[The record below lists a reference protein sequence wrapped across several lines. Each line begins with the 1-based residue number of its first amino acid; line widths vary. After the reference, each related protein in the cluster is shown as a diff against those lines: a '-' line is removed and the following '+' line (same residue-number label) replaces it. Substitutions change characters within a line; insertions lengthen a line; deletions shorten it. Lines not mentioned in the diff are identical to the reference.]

1 MTRLADYIVDHQ
13 GVDWPDLLSSWAW
26 LVPRVLTVWIMNRF
40 GDLFLVFE
48 DGSVHM
54 LDVGRGSL
62 QRVADS
68 RDDFANRI
76 DQGDNANDWL
86 MIPLVDELR
95 AAGVVPGPSECYSYV
110 QLPALGGDYT
120 RGNVRV
126 VSIAHQY
133 KAFGPIHKKLKDIP
147 DGTIVKFDVAG

>member
-1 MTRLADYIVDHQ
+1 MVDHQ

-40 GDLFLVFE
+40 GDLLLVFE

-62 QRVADS
+62 ERVADS

-95 AAGVVPGPSECYSYV
+95 AAGLVPGPSECYSYV
-110 QLPALGGDYT
+110 KLPVLGGDYT
-120 RGNVRV
+120 RGNV
-126 VSIAHQY
+126 SIAHHY
-133 KAFGPIHKKLKDIP
+133 KAFGPIHEKLKDIP